1 MNPMKTAL
9 ISFLA
14 ATFIGLV
21 SLASGAFDA
30 AEFVSLIFAAGLAA
44 WTFAQYAREARPL
57 LIARPIRF
65 PAPRAVRHNAMQVG
79 RLAA

>member
-1 MNPMKTAL
+1 MKTAL

-14 ATFIGLV
+14 ATAFGLV

-30 AEFVSLIFAAGLAA
+30 AEFVSLFFAAGLAA
-44 WTFAQYAREARPL
+44 WTLAQYARDFRPL
-57 LIARPIRF
+57 TLARPIRL
-65 PAPRAVRHNAMQVG
+65 PAPLGVRHAALQVG